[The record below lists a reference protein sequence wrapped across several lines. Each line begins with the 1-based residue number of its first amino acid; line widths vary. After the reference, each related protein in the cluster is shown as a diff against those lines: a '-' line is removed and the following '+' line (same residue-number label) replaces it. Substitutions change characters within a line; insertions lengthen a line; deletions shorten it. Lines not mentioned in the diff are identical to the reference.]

1 MPWKTNA
8 RQRAFFILRQ
18 FLVRIVSLY
27 QVCLTPWYT
36 TMFKKSIVAGCLA
49 LLSFSAFA
57 GSYYVVVPFTRKP
70 VTTPDAGVKP
80 PPPAPVEIFVT
91 LNPSA
96 LPQVLL
102 GQPYSYSLLS
112 ALQVSGD
119 PNFDPAQASFSLD
132 SGTLPDGLSLSSAGL
147 LSGTPTGMSNDGQSV
162 TLSATYKDK
171 TGTQSYTLLPAD
183 PFFNQVT
190 YLLHFDGTH
199 GSSVFTNVKTANKRF
214 GTASLWTG
222 SIKGASLGS
231 PDFTGAFTVE
241 FWLYPGA
248 AGGYH
253 GVFGGATGQL
263 LTGYKDANTFGVGTA
278 GVGWHVFAAGSKPI
292 ALQWN
297 HVAVQRDSNNLVSLY
312 LNGTK
317 VASGT
322 VTQAWP
328 AGSYMLQASGNGSYM
343 DEVRITKGVARYS
356 ANFTP
361 PSSPFP
367 ER

>member
-1 MPWKTNA
+1 
-8 RQRAFFILRQ
+8 
-18 FLVRIVSLY
+18 
-27 QVCLTPWYT
+27 
-36 TMFKKSIVAGCLA
+36 MFKKSILAGCLT
-49 LLSFSAFA
+49 LLGLTASAA
-57 GSYYVVVPFTRKP
+57 DYYVVVPVARAP
-70 VTTPDAGVKP
+70 ASTPSPTGPTEP
-80 PPPAPVEIFVT
+80 PAAPVEISVSLSPVT
-91 LNPSA
+91 
-96 LPQVLL
+96 LPQVYL

-119 PNFDPAQASFSLD
+119 SSFDQSLASFELTA
-132 SGTLPDGLSLSSAGL
+132 GTLPDGLT
-147 LSGTPTGMSNDGQSV
+147 LSGTGLMSGTAYGMAYEGQPLSV
-162 TLSATYKDK
+162 TATYKGK
-171 TGTQSYTLLPAD
+171 SSTQAYTLFPAD
-183 PFFNQVT
+183 PYFSQVT
-190 YLLHFDGTH
+190 YLLHFDGAH
-199 GSSVFTNVKTANKRF
+199 GSSVFTNVKSAPVTQVNGAALSTANKRF

-253 GVFGGATGQL
+253 GIFGGATGQL